1 MSAQKTSDS
10 TKPLSHYVA
19 HSLDGFF
26 KALNGHAPKD
36 LYGMILDQ
44 VEAPLL
50 RATLKYCDG
59 NQSRAAEVLG
69 LNRATLRK
77 KLRHH
82 KIKEQPSARA
92 GNGPCCPLPTRPV
105 SLISPAP
112 SPASASSC
120 CPPAARTAC

>member
-1 MSAQKTSDS
+1 MSAQKSIES
-10 TKPLSHYVA
+10 TKPLRHYVA

-26 KALNGHAPKD
+26 KAQNGHPPKD

-50 RATLKYCDG
+50 KATLKYCDG
-59 NQSRAAEVLG
+59 NQSRAASVLG

-82 KIKEQPSARA
+82 KIKEQQPSAR
-92 GNGPCCPLPTRPV
+92 
-105 SLISPAP
+105 
-112 SPASASSC
+112 
-120 CPPAARTAC
+120 